1 MTEKTIENISIELNG
16 KEFYLSSGTTIT
28 EFLAAKGLQHR
39 LVVVE
44 LNGVIVPRSAFGD
57 TRFSTGD
64 KVEVVH
70 FVGGG

>member
-1 MTEKTIENISIELNG
+1 MTEKTIENIAIELNG
-16 KEFYLSSGTTIT
+16 KAAVLSSGTTIT
-28 EFLAAKGLQHR
+28 QFLAAKGLQDR

-44 LNGVIVPRSAFGD
+44 LNGVIVPRCAFSD
-57 TRFSTGD
+57 TRFSGGD